1 MRVVKLG
8 GSLAASAH
16 LPRLLQELARLPD
29 LVIAP
34 GGGPFAD
41 AVRRAQT
48 ERGFDDA
55 AAHDM
60 ALLAMAQFGRMLA
73 AQAGFRAAWGAAGLL
88 FELSKQASSG
98 FRVDGGQ
105 SPAPSPRLRGEGW
118 GEGISPASRRGG
130 VIRADDPRKTLKYP
144 KQDTP
149 SPLIWLP
156 DPATDAL
163 EVERSWRITGDS
175 LALWLA
181 RRLGARRLVLLKSCP
196 IPTADLTAL
205 AAAGIVD
212 EVLPEM
218 ARECADVR
226 VSLIDATRSS
236 NLRDELNGCDRPIS
250 AAQECRRSL
259 SVVPDVAVFALS
271 ASRGR
276 SWKSQSL

>member
-1 MRVVKLG
+1 MTAPTVVKLG
-8 GSLAASAH
+8 GSLAASAQ

-41 AVRRAQT
+41 AVRRAQA

-73 AQAGFRAAWGAAGLL
+73 AQAGFRAAWGADRIAAALARG
-88 FELSKQASSG
+88 
-98 FRVDGGQ
+98 
-105 SPAPSPRLRGEGW
+105 PSH
-118 GEGISPASRRGG
+118 
-130 VIRADDPRKTLKYP
+130 
-144 KQDTP
+144 TP
-149 SPLIWLP
+149 LVWLP
-156 DPATDAL
+156 DPATDAP

-196 IPTADLTAL
+196 IPTTDLQAL

-212 EVLPEM
+212 EVFPGM

-226 VSLIDATRSS
+226 VSLIDATRTS
-236 NLRDELNGCDRPIS
+236 NLRDELDGCDRPIPT
-250 AAQECRRSL
+250 AQDCMRSL
-259 SVVPDVAVFALS
+259 SVVS
-271 ASRGR
+271 
-276 SWKSQSL
+276 

>member
-1 MRVVKLG
+1 MIKPPTPEKSPLAPLLQRGELRVVKLG
-8 GSLAASAH
+8 GSLADSAQ
-16 LPRLLQELARLPD
+16 LPRLLRELARLPD

-41 AVRRAQT
+41 AVRRAQK

-73 AQAGFRAAWGAAGLL
+73 AQAGFRAAWGAAGLH
-88 FELSKQASSG
+88 FELSKQVSPG

-118 GEGISPASRRGG
+118 GEGISPASGG
-130 VIRADDPRKTLKYP
+130 GRVIRADNPHETLKYTKP
-144 KQDTP
+144 DTP

-181 RRLGARRLVLLKSCP
+181 RRLGAHRLVLLKSCP
-196 IPTADLTAL
+196 IPATDLTAL

-212 EVLPEM
+212 EIFPGM
-218 ARECADVR
+218 AREYAEVG
-226 VSLIDATRSS
+226 VSLVDATRTS
-236 NLRDELNGCDRPIS
+236 NLQDELDGCDRPIS
-250 AAQECRRSL
+250 TAQECVRSL
-259 SVVPDVAVFALS
+259 IVVS
-271 ASRGR
+271 
-276 SWKSQSL
+276 